1 MSTRRHKTLVEVA
14 ATLRGHRRV
23 PDTTTKELL
32 AKVAKLR
39 VEGKN
44 WREVGAALGRE
55 HTTVYRTVKRWP
67 LEYERA
73 LRKLKRPI
81 DRRAERLASRLE
93 REDVL
98 YHLELLRLNRA
109 AGRVIS
115 EALEDP
121 KISIKLRA
129 ANAYFDYLDRDL
141 PERVLSLYSGGP
153 VADDKKPEQKKV
165 APLARA
171 ANDSDDDLDDL
182 LARDEWIN
190 DMLETLGPDNW
201 TDEKIMRAVFDKIDS
216 EPDAQQDEE
225 YGSA

>member
-67 LEYERA
+67 VEYERA

-93 REDVL
+93 NEEAYRR
-98 YHLELLRLNRA
+98 LELLRLDRA
-109 AGRVIS
+109 AGRAIDAV
-115 EALEDP
+115 LESP
-121 KISIKLRA
+121 NLSLKLRV
-129 ANAYFDYLDRDL
+129 ANAVYDYLDQNL
-141 PERVLSLYSGGP
+141 PERVLSFYRSAP
-153 VADDKKPEQKKV
+153 VAHDTVLDTKRV
-165 APLARA
+165 APLGEA
-171 ANDSDDDLDDL
+171 
-182 LARDEWIN
+182 
-190 DMLETLGPDNW
+190 
-201 TDEKIMRAVFDKIDS
+201 TDEPDDYFDELLTREEWVDELRFVIGTGNPVGDAILEAFSDKCTN
-216 EPDAQQDEE
+216 EPDEEAFGDE
-225 YGSA
+225 